1 MKIDVVEKMSLL
13 FDSSISSVVPVFI
26 LTMVVVTV
34 GLLLMFTKE
43 DWDGAATFDVVL
55 VIGTLELI
63 EEVLATD
70 EIFNIEFAVV
80 VPILVVVKSFCGI
93 ESIDVKAMGG
103 TLEIIFVIGKVT
115 LVDIEL
121 STVELLLVGELNTL
135 LELVVESVTVEI
147 VVGLLEII
155 EMLLLEVVLV
165 AITDELNALLEVDCC
180 VVKNIDVGILVDVP
194 IALVVVSMAVVM
206 LGDTTLTDAV
216 LLFKVV

>member
-93 ESIDVKAMGG
+93 ESIDVKAMG
-103 TLEIIFVIGKVT
+103 TVEIIFVIGKVT

-206 LGDTTLTDAV
+206 LGDTKLTDAV

>member
-93 ESIDVKAMGG
+93 ESIDVKAMG
-103 TLEIIFVIGKVT
+103 TVEIIFVIGKVT